1 MCTKCSSPTDT
12 PNSRLWHI
20 LFLSSFPWFCGV
32 YGVSGANKKIPH
44 LHVFLTVKRGT
55 KKSDVRSQLEEKFR
69 CDPREY
75 FELLQ
80 EPKRKP
86 KVKYLADRNDESS
99 TTSSSSSSVLPSPGG
114 GVLACTDK
122 KYTVPNP
129 LHVPEENKSDDTPEV
144 LATGTLT
151 MFSFKDGQHYAL
163 TCLHVGAAN
172 DGDSLPCPSKEK
184 SAPKSSSQL
193 SAMIKTYLF
202 IENNE
207 ENNNEA
213 ISFGN
218 DERSYLPLGNFHKCH
233 SDSECDILSLE
244 IPHKT
249 EVNCKIVDV
258 TLPNW
263 DSAWDE
269 LLENAENVH
278 SRPLKVEKTGFTSAL
293 TCGHIVSC
301 NASYKH
307 LFKNAV
313 AVKGCGG
320 PFLQSGDSG
329 APVWFHDKN
338 NKKQVFAYGV
348 CEVDEL
354 SLPEHHERT
363 TRTNADDSDD
373 SSIWSEEDSSSGPN
387 DDCLGYEEHKD
398 EYVDQEEDGNKSE
411 CKDKGK
417 YTKDDHD
424 DCDDQSDIEIVFEDE
439 REQNKTGPYYI
450 CLRLDTALEK
460 LELHE
465 ATCLNDCGN
474 KGDR

>member
-1 MCTKCSSPTDT
+1 MSIFNQTTCVVSNFSPPNDT
-12 PNSRLWHI
+12 ANNRICHI
-20 LFLSSFPWFCGV
+20 LFLSSFPWFCGA
-32 YGVSGANKKIPH
+32 YGVSPANKKIPH

-55 KKSDVRSQLEEKFR
+55 KKSDVRSQLKEKFK

-99 TTSSSSSSVLPSPGG
+99 TTSSSSSSVLPSSGG
-114 GVLACTDK
+114 GVLACAEK

-129 LHVPEENKSDDTPEV
+129 LHIPEENERDDTPEV

-172 DGDSLPCPSKEK
+172 DGDSLQCPSKENRV
-184 SAPKSSSQL
+184 PKSSSQL

-202 IENNE
+202 TENNE

-213 ISFGN
+213 ISFGD
-218 DERSYLPLGNFHKCH
+218 DERSYVPLGNFHKCH
-233 SDSECDILSLE
+233 SDSECDILSLK
-244 IPHKT
+244 IPHET

-258 TLPNW
+258 ALPNW

-269 LLENAENVH
+269 LLENAEKL
-278 SRPLKVEKTGFTSAL
+278 RTQPLKVQKTGFVSAL

-301 NASYKH
+301 NASYKD

-320 PFLQSGDSG
+320 PFLQNGDSG
-329 APVWFHDKN
+329 ALVWFHDKN

-348 CEVDEL
+348 CEVDDL

-363 TRTNADDSDD
+363 TRTSSYDSDD
-373 SSIWSEEDSSSGPN
+373 SSIWSEEDSSFGPN
-387 DDCLGYEEHKD
+387 DDSLGYEEDKD
-398 EYVDQEEDGNKSE
+398 EYVVQGEHTE
-411 CKDKGK
+411 
-417 YTKDDHD
+417 DDHD
-424 DCDDQSDIEIVFEDE
+424 DCDDESDTEIVFQHES
-439 REQNKTGPYYI
+439 EQNGTGPYYM

-465 ATCLNDCGN
+465 AACVNVCGN
-474 KGDR
+474 KG

>member
-1 MCTKCSSPTDT
+1 M
-12 PNSRLWHI
+12 
-20 LFLSSFPWFCGV
+20 
-32 YGVSGANKKIPH
+32 SGANKKIPH

-55 KKSDVRSQLEEKFR
+55 KKSDVRSHLEEKFR

-80 EPKRKP
+80 EPKTKP
-86 KVKYLADRNDESS
+86 KVNYLADRNDESS
-99 TTSSSSSSVLPSPGG
+99 TASSSSSSVLPSPGG

-129 LHVPEENKSDDTPEV
+129 LHVPEENEWDEKPEV

-172 DGDSLPCPSKEK
+172 EGDRLPCPSKE
-184 SAPKSSSQL
+184 STVPRSSSQL

-202 IENNE
+202 TEKNE

-213 ISFGN
+213 ISFGD
-218 DERSYLPLGNFHKCH
+218 DERSYVPLGNFHKCY
-233 SDSECDILSLE
+233 SDSECDILSLK

-263 DSAWDE
+263 DSTWDE
-269 LLENAENVH
+269 LLENAEKL
-278 SRPLKVEKTGFTSAL
+278 RTQPLKVEKTGFASAL

-301 NASYKH
+301 HASYKD

-313 AVKGCGG
+313 AVKGFGC
-320 PFLQSGDSG
+320 PFLQNGDSG
-329 APVWFHDKN
+329 ALVWFHDKN
-338 NKKQVFAYGV
+338 NKKKVFAYGV

-354 SLPEHHERT
+354 SLPDHHEQT
-363 TRTNADDSDD
+363 TQTNADDSDD

-387 DDCLGYEEHKD
+387 DDSLGYEEHKD
-398 EYVDQEEDGNKSE
+398 EYVDQEEGGNKSE

-424 DCDDQSDIEIVFEDE
+424 DCDDQSDIDIVFQDE
-439 REQNKTGPYYI
+439 SEQNKTGPYYI

-460 LELHE
+460 LQLHE
-465 ATCLNDCGN
+465 AACVNDCGN
-474 KGDR
+474 KG